1 MKKEKKE
8 RVVRP
13 LGYAMKV
20 SELNKLITITMRM
33 SDQLLAADENREK
46 LDGAIKRLA
55 EHKSVNTVQELLLL
69 ERNMSWLNLMLDGAK
84 NDCKY
89 IIDHFK
95 ALIAIIQME
104 AAERSYKAQD
114 ETISATFSKE

>member
-8 RVVRP
+8 KVVRP

-46 LDGAIKRLA
+46 LDGAIKRLT
-55 EHKSVNTVQELLLL
+55 EHKTVNTVQELLLL

-104 AAERSYKAQD
+104 AAERSYKEQD
-114 ETISATFSKE
+114 ETISKTFSK